1 MTLKDKSQKMLGGL
15 HKLGKKYGFK
25 PSPEKPPEYII
36 KTDPP
41 DEHTRDYHHYLS
53 CRTGEESSAV
63 ITVIVCDNWIDVFS
77 GHDVP
82 NRINVGNQVD
92 NALQE
97 VERLLTGN

>member
-1 MTLKDKSQKMLGGL
+1 MTLKDKSEKMLGGL

-36 KTDPP
+36 
-41 DEHTRDYHHYLS
+41 
-53 CRTGEESSAV
+53 
-63 ITVIVCDNWIDVFS
+63 DNWIDVRF
-77 GHDVP
+77 GYDVP